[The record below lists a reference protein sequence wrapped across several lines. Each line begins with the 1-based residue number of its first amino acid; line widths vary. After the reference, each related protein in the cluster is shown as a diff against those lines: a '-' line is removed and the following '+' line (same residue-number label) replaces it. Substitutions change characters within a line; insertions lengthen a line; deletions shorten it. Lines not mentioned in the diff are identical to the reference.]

1 MRNQSTHGKHPDQGL
16 AQGSSIEI
24 EPPPP
29 PPSLDLKDFGLKV
42 GRDSGI

>member
-1 MRNQSTHGKHPDQGL
+1 MRNQATHGKHPDQGL

-24 EPPPP
+24 EPPPS
-29 PPSLDLKDFGLKV
+29 PSLDLKDFGLKV